1 MIVESKDEIKVN
13 LEKVKFTKKLEKK
26 IIKKLKKRLWELAK
40 EYCRLKH
47 GNICFTCGKKGLKG
61 GNWHTGH
68 FISKKISCFTVDY
81 NPSNLRPQ
89 CYNCNINLGGNGS
102 YFYRNLL
109 EEIGEIYINALF
121 LENEDKVK
129 PSMSDYIDYINMYK
143 GIINE
148 IKMNKK

>member
-13 LEKVKFTKKLEKK
+13 LEKVKFTKKLQKK

-47 GNICFTCGKKGLKG
+47 GNICFFCGKKGLKG

-68 FISKKISCFTVDY
+68 FIPKKISCFTVDY

-121 LENEDKVK
+121 LANEDKVK